1 MDHYLE
7 QTFKIRFLK
16 IGIIANA
23 GVLQIGVGAGSVQR
37 GTPAGYTTI
46 GEKKVGLLP
55 PPSVPL
61 QAPVRN
67 LTKSLYFEK

>member
-1 MDHYLE
+1 MDNYLE
-7 QTFKIRFLK
+7 QTFKINFLK

-23 GVLQIGVGAGSVQR
+23 GVLQIGVGAGSKLR
-37 GTPAGYTTI
+37 GSPAGYTTI
-46 GEKKVGLLP
+46 GMTKIALLP

-67 LTKSLYFEK
+67 LTKGL